1 MARNEYLMSLEEDTL
16 RDATVLN
23 SVLQNMKSIVIK
35 VIVNSALADTVVLI
49 RVLLNGLLEVSLKVQ
64 HL

>member
-1 MARNEYLMSLEEDTL
+1 MSLEEDTL

-49 RVLLNGLLEVSLKVQ
+49 RVLHNGLLEVSLKVQ

>member
-1 MARNEYLMSLEEDTL
+1 MSLEEDTL

-23 SVLQNMKSIVIK
+23 SVLQNMKGIVIK

-49 RVLLNGLLEVSLKVQ
+49 RVLHNGLLEVSLKVQ